1 MCAFGSFCAAEA
13 TNASVF
19 RSPGNFV
26 KIENDW
32 NVPVPDNLL
41 PLQDGKNGVESL
53 TEDELLLASP
63 VLYGFSLSDKL
74 WRT

>member
-1 MCAFGSFCAAEA
+1 MGPTDIDILRFA
-13 TNASVF
+13 
-19 RSPGNFV
+19 GNFV